1 MTGRVVVLGSLN
13 VDEVWQVARLPRP
26 GETVLAMGSHRYAG
40 GKGGNQAVAAARAG
54 ARVRMVAAV
63 GADEAGAAYRRRLEA
78 WGIEAALTVVA
89 PDAAGADAARGG
101 EVRTGRAFI
110 TVDSAGEN
118 AIVVDPGA
126 NGCLDESA
134 LDALADLGPGDVLL
148 CQLEIPLGIV
158 AAAVRQAAARGAR
171 VVVNCAPFAV
181 LPAEVVAAADPLVCN
196 ETEAA
201 AFADLGLLPGSWLVT
216 FGAAGC
222 SWDGE
227 QYVAPLVP
235 AAEVVDTTGA
245 GDAFC
250 GALAA
255 ALARGATRAEA
266 VAAAQAAGAEAVR
279 RRGAQPDPEL

>member
-26 GETVLAMGSHRYAG
+26 GETVLALDSQRYAG

-63 GADEAGAAYRRRLEA
+63 GADEAGAAYQKRLEA
-78 WGIEAALTVVA
+78 WGIEGALTVVA
-89 PDAAGADAARGG
+89 PGAADVG
-101 EVRTGRAFI
+101 EVRTGRALI
-110 TVDSAGEN
+110 TVDATGEN

-126 NGCLDESA
+126 NGCLNESA

>member
-1 MTGRVVVLGSLN
+1 M
-13 VDEVWQVARLPRP
+13 
-26 GETVLAMGSHRYAG
+26 
-40 GKGGNQAVAAARAG
+40 
-54 ARVRMVAAV
+54 
-63 GADEAGAAYRRRLEA
+63 
-78 WGIEAALTVVA
+78 
-89 PDAAGADAARGG
+89 
-101 EVRTGRAFI
+101 
-110 TVDSAGEN
+110 
-118 AIVVDPGA
+118 
-126 NGCLDESA
+126 
-134 LDALADLGPGDVLL
+134 
-148 CQLEIPLGIV
+148 
-158 AAAVRQAAARGAR
+158 
-171 VVVNCAPFAV
+171 NCAPFAV

>member
-26 GETVLAMGSHRYAG
+26 GETVLALDSQRYAG

-63 GADEAGAAYRRRLEA
+63 GADEAGAAYQKRLEA

-89 PDAAGADAARGG
+89 PGAADVG
-101 EVRTGRAFI
+101 EVRTGRALI
-110 TVDSAGEN
+110 TVDATGEN

-126 NGCLDESA
+126 NGCLNESA

>member
-26 GETVLAMGSHRYAG
+26 GETVLALDSQRYAG

-63 GADEAGAAYRRRLEA
+63 GADEAGAAYRKRLEA

-89 PDAAGADAARGG
+89 PGAADVG
-101 EVRTGRAFI
+101 EVRTGRALI
-110 TVDSAGEN
+110 TVDATGEN

-158 AAAVRQAAARGAR
+158 AAAVRQAAAREAR

>member
-26 GETVLAMGSHRYAG
+26 GETVLALDSQRYAG

-63 GADEAGAAYRRRLEA
+63 GADEAGAAYRKRLEA

-89 PDAAGADAARGG
+89 PGAADVG
-101 EVRTGRAFI
+101 EVRTGRALI
-110 TVDSAGEN
+110 TVDATGEN

-171 VVVNCAPFAV
+171 IVVNCAPFAV